1 MFEFQ
6 LLTLHPTLVNNHL
19 PVNCK
24 PHLQFIG
31 DLFEYDTNYARIKNY
46 FFDFFHENIQ
56 VPSLDIS
63 KEFSHIIQFTA
74 LEDKILMKTYSIT
87 LDTE

>member
-6 LLTLHPTLVNNHL
+6 LLTLHPSLVNNHL

-46 FFDFFHENIQ
+46 FFDFFHENVQ